1 MDNDM
6 TQVIIYKNDIG
17 NVSVT
22 IPTGELPI
30 TEVLAKD
37 CPAGAIIVDSSTLPE
52 EYNEFFNAWV
62 LNDKKISVDFLKAQ
76 EITKNRLREER
87 TPLLQALDVAQLR
100 NLADPVVLADIEAKK
115 QVLRD
120 ATQQVDSLTTLDEL
134 KAAQL
139 PVL

>member
-1 MDNDM
+1 M
-6 TQVIIYKNDIG
+6 QVIMYTNETG
-17 NVSVT
+17 NVSVCS
-22 IPTGELPI
+22 PTGELPI
-30 TEVLAKD
+30 EEVLAKD
-37 CPAGAIIVDSSTLPE
+37 CPAGAIIVDASTLPE

-62 LNDKKISVDFLKAQ
+62 LNDVVVSVDFTKAQ
-76 EITKNRLREER
+76 EITKDRLRTER

-100 NLADPVVLADIEAKK
+100 NLADPVALADIEAKK

-139 PVL
+139 PVLENN